1 LLRGNACDINFSLA
15 FPANNQFCNG
25 LSSLGR
31 VSSISLLI
39 VRIEMPNKH
48 KPTSAVITVP
58 DPDNS
63 PSFVHVEEGGTLQWR
78 NDSYNYPDFEVE
90 FIGANPTDDKSN
102 AILTGSN
109 LKPVVIHAK
118 TPGKYRYK
126 IRHKKT
132 DGSESVWGPIHA
144 YVVPCTDDC

>member
-1 LLRGNACDINFSLA
+1 
-15 FPANNQFCNG
+15 
-25 LSSLGR
+25 
-31 VSSISLLI
+31 
-39 VRIEMPNKH
+39 MPNKH

-90 FIGANPTDDKSN
+90 FIGANPADDKSN
-102 AILTGSN
+102 AILTGNN

-126 IRHKKT
+126 IRHKKG